1 MGCQRRGSSTR
12 LQARSQRIRPPL
24 ACLRHAPL
32 RCVGFARHPGVI
44 RPLATF
50 DDPFGMVESFAFGEV
65 VRVDA
70 LHLID
75 LSDRDADVVVDH
87 EFGQLVAV
95 DEDDLA
101 VV

>member
-1 MGCQRRGSSTR
+1 M
-12 LQARSQRIRPPL
+12 
-24 ACLRHAPL
+24 
-32 RCVGFARHPGVI
+32 GFARHPGVI

-50 DDPFGMVESFAFGEV
+50 DDPFGIRDSLAFGEV
-65 VRVDA
+65 VRIDA
-70 LHLID
+70 LHLIN

-87 EFGQLVAV
+87 EFGQLITV

>member
-1 MGCQRRGSSTR
+1 MG
-12 LQARSQRIRPPL
+12 
-24 ACLRHAPL
+24 
-32 RCVGFARHPGVI
+32 VARHPGVI

-50 DDPFGMVESFAFGEV
+50 DDPFGIVASLAFGEV

-75 LSDRDADVVVDH
+75 LGDRDADVVVDH
-87 EFGQLVAV
+87 GFCQLVAV